1 VKDSVRD
8 RVEDVLETRSDDT
21 VLQVEDLRTWFQSDA
36 GVVRAVDGVS
46 FAVRRSRTLGV
57 VGESGSGKTVA
68 NLSILRLVPEP
79 PGRIVSGSIRFDG
92 RDLLALPAR
101 EMRRIR
107 GGRISMIF
115 QDPMTSLNPYLKLGR
130 QLTEVLEL
138 HERLGRHEARR
149 RAVEMLERVGIA
161 DAARRF
167 DGYPHELSGGMRQR
181 AMIAMALLCRPQV
194 LIADEPTT
202 ALDVTVQAQILE
214 LLRELRDELGTAII
228 LVTHDLGVVAGIAD
242 EVVVLYAGRIVEQ
255 GPTAEIFAAP
265 RHPYTIGLLRS
276 IPRLDRPPGTL
287 RSIPGRPPDL
297 ARIGAGCPFAPRCDW
312 VMDRCRSEYPGYHSA
327 GAAHRVACWAAA
339 AGELPDPARSARGT
353 EPAW

>member
-1 VKDSVRD
+1 VNDSVQA
-8 RVEDVLETRSDDT
+8 RVEDVLETRSEDT

-46 FAVRRSRTLGV
+46 FAVRRGRTLGV

-79 PGRIVSGSIRFDG
+79 PGRIVSGRIRFDG
-92 RDLLALPAR
+92 RNLLQLPAR

-107 GGRISMIF
+107 GGRIAMIF
-115 QDPMTSLNPYLKLGR
+115 QDPMTSLNPYLKIGR
-130 QLTEVLEL
+130 QLTEVLEQ
-138 HERLGRHEARR
+138 HERLGRREARG
-149 RAVEMLERVGIA
+149 RAVAMLERVGIA
-161 DAARRF
+161 EAERRF

-228 LVTHDLGVVAGIAD
+228 LVTHDLGVVAGLAD
-242 EVVVLYAGRIVEQ
+242 EVAVMYAGKIVEQ
-255 GPTAEIFAAP
+255 APTAEIFAHP
-265 RHPYTIGLLRS
+265 RHPYTLGLLRS
-276 IPRLDRPPGTL
+276 IPRLDRPTGPL
-287 RSIPGRPPDL
+287 HSIPGRPPDL

-312 VMDRCRSEYPGYHSA
+312 VMDRCRSEYPDFHTA
-327 GAAHRVACWAAA
+327 GSGHAVACWAAA
-339 AGELPDPARSARGT
+339 AGELPDRPGT
-353 EPAW
+353 ETAL